1 MTLGCA
7 YIRQRGPWAVYDA
20 PGPEPDGPPF
30 YRWLLANR
38 DLPGPGRYVRSRLGL
53 RRRGELPAPRGNG
66 AADGWALRSLDDAN
80 RSSGHLEAI
89 ERCARQVVDSF
100 EAAQGSETRQEPL
113 APEPLA
119 ARCREAGY
127 SAQLRSGARVIV
139 RLPSGDRFAEA
150 ELAAGG
156 RALLARV
163 ELVSGAD
170 ALAESA
176 REAVALFLLEATS
189 RIRLVR
195 AVAVGAQIALEVTL
209 SAAPERGELRD
220 ACEALALAVRATQ
233 VEVAQ
238 LCSDAELAL
247 EYLDVNAGAHA
258 LAASEG
264 SS

>member
-20 PGPEPDGPPF
+20 PVPEPDGPPF
-30 YRWLLANR
+30 YRWLVSNR
-38 DLPGPGRYVRSRLGL
+38 DLPGPGRVVRSRLGL

-66 AADGWALRSLDDAN
+66 AADGWALRSLDDAK

-89 ERCARQVVDSF
+89 ERCAREVADSF

-127 SAQLRSGARVIV
+127 SAQVRSGVRVLV
-139 RLPSGDRFAEA
+139 RLPAGDRFAEA

-163 ELVSGAD
+163 ELCSGAD
-170 ALAESA
+170 ALSDSA
-176 REAVALFLLEATS
+176 REAVALFLLEVTS

-195 AVAVGAQIALEVTL
+195 AVAAGAQIAVEVTL
-209 SAAPERGELRD
+209 SAAPERAELRD

-233 VEVAQ
+233 TEVTQ
-238 LCSDAELAL
+238 LCTDAELAQ
-247 EYLDVNAGAHA
+247 EYLGAA
-258 LAASEG
+258 AYARAASEG